1 MDNKVTL
8 EEFEQ
13 LVSNLPRDKYH
24 IHRLVDMVDNKS
36 YVTSWSIFR
45 KDGMTTEE
53 YLSPYNK
60 AILDSKHNDV
70 EDIKKLVKMNYP
82 ESKISKTESLIV
94 SSMLSNIFFDYMF
107 EVKNGLN
114 FALVFSQIFIL
125 IVMVISQIF
134 FEIPYISL
142 ATTGFSTAVLIA
154 IIINHIITAK
164 KYDVYKKKLDYIRKR
179 IEKWGE
185 NE

>member
-13 LVSNLPRDKYH
+13 LVSNLPQDKYH
-24 IHRLVDMVDNKS
+24 IHRLVDMVDGKS

-82 ESKISKTESLIV
+82 ESKINKTESIIV
-94 SSMLSNIFFDYMF
+94 SSMLSDISFNYMF

-114 FALVFSQIFIL
+114 FALVSCQIAML
-125 IVMVISQIF
+125 IVMMITRMFVD
-134 FEIPYISL
+134 IPQLSL
-142 ATTGFSTAVLIA
+142 ASLGFSTAVLIA

-164 KYDVYKKKLDYIRKR
+164 KYDSFKKKLDYLRKR